1 MMTKVVVNVACGLL
15 ITDDDVIWLYTFWFW
30 WSTILNVL
38 VDVITVERYYSFEIG
53 DFQSGYVC
61 LLYVGHLQW

>member
-38 VDVITVERYYSFEIG
+38 VDVITVERYYDFEIG
-53 DFQSGYVC
+53 DFQCGYVC